1 MAEKNIM
8 FNTGSYTYKIYKFI
22 VRKRA
27 VISSEIAEEFK
38 QTSLKKH
45 HVSSYLKQLLLKDL
59 IIKSKVRVQSK
70 KRMCS
75 RSFVYGISEDDVN
88 RKIESFNKEI
98 DTDELLV
105 GIKAKVFEIFQNNKT
120 GLTLAEVF
128 YQLKDYPSLED
139 YGNWDYTYQCIRELF
154 TAGKISRSEFTIPAT
169 EMIHGRKPGYI
180 YGKDE
185 ESVKLKILNLMPK
198 GIRTAYLDIIHS
210 NEIFPVDI
218 LKERYKLD
226 EDVIK
231 SWIIYRLVSVS
242 WLKVFSY
249 KQRRYYYN
257 PSRPEEL
264 IAELVPKIHQ
274 KEVVKSILDNSTLG
288 FAFEEQAIFYFVMYL
303 IKRYKLQVRLNADFP
318 KKIPSW
324 FNKDSIHKYTDE
336 KGKRLV
342 DVWKFDNDPIDY
354 LIYVYDDIMD
364 VPIMGYAVSIK
375 RDKKG
380 KYLGMAGKKYIT
392 SMIGCMSQGF
402 SYDMRKIPQFNSLK
416 PVLIMN
422 NPMGIK
428 LFDWA
433 RQTGCLLLYA
443 KKVERII
450 AYCNEMGIKYDK
462 DKQIKDL
469 HEETILLERYENHE
483 DVIVGKCKAHHL
495 VKKQVEVRLED
506 ETKKPSTI

>member
-1 MAEKNIM
+1 M
-8 FNTGSYTYKIYKFI
+8 FNTGGFTYKIYKYI

-27 VISSEIAEEFK
+27 VITSEIAEEFK
-38 QTSLKKH
+38 NTSLKKH
-45 HVSSYLKQLLLKDL
+45 HVSSYLKQILKNDL
-59 IIKSKVRVQSK
+59 IVKSTERVQSK

-75 RSFVYGISEDDVN
+75 RSFVYGISKEEV
-88 RKIESFNKEI
+88 RKKIEKLKNAVDIEDLF
-98 DTDELLV
+98 V
-105 GIKAKVFEIFQNNKT
+105 GIKGKIFEIFQNNKT

-128 YQLKDYPSLED
+128 YQLKDYPSMED
-139 YGNWDYTYQCIRELF
+139 YKNWDYTYQCIRELF
-154 TAGKISRSEFTIPAT
+154 LANKINRSEFTIPAK
-169 EMIHGRKPGYI
+169 EMIHGRKPGYV

-185 ESVKLKILNLMPK
+185 DAVRLKVIDLMPK
-198 GIRTAYLDIIHS
+198 EVRTAYLDIIQS
-210 NEIFPVDI
+210 NEIYPIDVMKI
-218 LKERYKLD
+218 KYKLD
-226 EDVIK
+226 EDVVK
-231 SWIIYRLVSVS
+231 SWFIYRLASVG
-242 WLKVFSY
+242 WVKIYSY

-257 PSRPEEL
+257 PSRPENL
-264 IAELVPKIHQ
+264 IAELVPKIHK

-303 IKRYKLQVRLNADFP
+303 IKRYKLQIRLNADFP

-342 DVWKFDNDPIDY
+342 DVWKFDNDPVDY
-354 LIYVYDDIMD
+354 LIYVYDDIMG
-364 VPIMGYAVSIK
+364 VPISGYAVSIK

-380 KYLGMAGKKYIT
+380 RYLGMAGKRYIT
-392 SMIGCMSQGF
+392 SMIGCMSQGYSF
-402 SYDMRKIPQFNSLK
+402 DMRKIPQFNSLR

-433 RQTGCLLLYA
+433 RQTGCLLLYS
-443 KKVERII
+443 KKIEKII

-483 DVIVGKCKAHHL
+483 NVIVGKCKAHDL
-495 VKKQVEVRLED
+495 VKKQLEVKKND
-506 ETKKPSTI
+506 ETEKSSAI

>member
-1 MAEKNIM
+1 MTGQNLM
-8 FNTGSYTYKIYKFI
+8 MNTGSFTYKIYKFI

-38 QTSLKKH
+38 DTPLQKH
-45 HVSSYLKQLLLKDL
+45 HVSSYLKQLLKNEL
-59 IIKSKVRVQSK
+59 IVKSTDKVQSK
-70 KRMCS
+70 NRMCS
-75 RSFVYGISEDDVN
+75 RSFVYGLSEEDIR
-88 RKIESFNKEI
+88 RKIESFNKSI
-98 DTDELLV
+98 DTEDLLV
-105 GIKAKVFEIFQNNKT
+105 GIKAKVFEIFQNNRS

-128 YQLKDYPSLED
+128 YQLKDYPTLED
-139 YGNWDYTYQCIRELF
+139 YANWDYTYQCIRELF
-154 TAGKISRSEFTIPAT
+154 TAGKINRSEFSIPAT
-169 EMIHGRKPGYI
+169 EMIHGRKPGYV

-185 ESVKLKILNLMPK
+185 EAIRIKVLDLMPK
-198 GIRTAYLDIIHS
+198 QVRTAYLDIIQS
-210 NEIFPVDI
+210 NEIYPIDV
-218 LKERYKLD
+218 LKEKYKI
-226 EDVIK
+226 EEEVIK
-231 SWIIYRLVSVS
+231 SWFVYRLASVS
-242 WLKVFSY
+242 WVKVFSY

-257 PSRPEEL
+257 PSRPENL

-274 KEVVKSILDNSTLG
+274 KEVVRSILDNSTLG

-324 FNKDSIHKYTDE
+324 FNKDHIHKYTDE

-450 AYCNEMGIKYDK
+450 AYCNAMGIQYHK

-483 DVIVGKCKAHHL
+483 DVIVGKCKAHDL
-495 VKKQVEVRLED
+495 VKKQVEVRLN
-506 ETKKPSTI
+506 ETEESSAI

>member
-1 MAEKNIM
+1 
-8 FNTGSYTYKIYKFI
+8 

-38 QTSLKKH
+38 KTSLKKH

-59 IIKSKVRVQSK
+59 IVKSKVRVQSK

-88 RKIESFNKEI
+88 RKIESLSKDV

-169 EMIHGRKPGYI
+169 EMIHGRKPGYV

-185 ESVKLKILNLMPK
+185 EAVKLKILNLMPK

-443 KKVERII
+443 KKIERII
-450 AYCNEMGIKYDK
+450 AYCNEMGIKYHK

-495 VKKQVEVRLED
+495 VKKQVEVRLDD
-506 ETKKPSTI
+506 ETKESSAI

>member
-1 MAEKNIM
+1 MKDRNVTM
-8 FNTGSYTYKIYKFI
+8 HTGSFTYKIYQYIIK
-22 VRKRA
+22 KRA
-27 VISSEIAEEFK
+27 VITSEIAEEFK
-38 QTSLKKH
+38 KSNLKKN
-45 HVSSYLKQLLLKDL
+45 HVSSYLLQLLKNNL
-59 IIKSKVRVQSK
+59 IVKSKVRVQSK
-70 KRMCS
+70 NRMCS
-75 RSFVYGISEDDVN
+75 RSFVYGLTENDIR
-88 RKIESFNKEI
+88 RKIEQLKKNVNK
-98 DTDELLV
+98 DDLLV
-105 GIKAKVFEIFQNNKT
+105 GVKAKVYEILQNNAT
-120 GLTLAEVF
+120 GLTLAEIF
-128 YQLKDYPSLED
+128 YSLKDYPSMED
-139 YGNWDYTYQCIRELF
+139 YENWDYCYQSVRELF
-154 TAGKISRSEFTIPAT
+154 VSNRVKRSSFMLPANA
-169 EMIHGRKPGYI
+169 MIHGKKPGYI
-180 YGKDE
+180 YGIDDE
-185 ESVKLKILNLMPK
+185 QIRTKIIDMMPR
-198 GIRTAYLDIIHS
+198 GIRAAYLDIIQS
-210 NEIFPVDI
+210 NDI
-218 LKERYKLD
+218 YPIDVLKSKYRLD
-226 EDVIK
+226 EETVK
-231 SWIIYRLVSVS
+231 SWFIYRLVSIG
-242 WLKVFSY
+242 WIKVFSY

-257 PSRPEEL
+257 PARPEKL

-303 IKRYKLQVRLNADFP
+303 IKRYKLQVRLNQDFP

-342 DVWKFDNDPIDY
+342 DVWKFDNDPVDY

-433 RQTGCLLLYA
+433 RQTGCLLLYS
-443 KKVERII
+443 KKIEKII

-462 DKQIKDL
+462 DKQIKDMK
-469 HEETILLERYENHE
+469 EETILMEQYENHE

-495 VKKQVEVRLED
+495 VKKQVEVRLKNED
-506 ETKKPSTI
+506 EESSTI

>member
-1 MAEKNIM
+1 M
-8 FNTGSYTYKIYKFI
+8 FNTGSFTYKIYKYI
-22 VRKRA
+22 ISRRA
-27 VISSEIAEEFK
+27 VTTREIAEEFK
-38 QTSLKKH
+38 NTPLKKH
-45 HVSSYLKQLLLKDL
+45 HISSYMKQIMKYGL
-59 IIKSKVRVQSK
+59 IVKSSDRVQSK

-75 RSFVYGISEDDVN
+75 RFYVYGVN
-88 RKIESFNKEI
+88 EEEVRKKIESLKKNI

-105 GIKAKVFEIFQNNKT
+105 GIKAKIFEILQNNRM

-128 YQLKDYPSLED
+128 YQLKDYPSMED
-139 YGNWDYTYQCIRELF
+139 YENWDYCYQCIRELF
-154 TAGKISRSEFTIPAT
+154 LANKIMRSEFTIPAKQ
-169 EMIHGRKPGYI
+169 MIHGRRPGYV

-185 ESVKLKILNLMPK
+185 DTIRLKVIDLMPK
-198 GIRTAYLDIIHS
+198 EVRSAYLDIIQS
-210 NEIFPVDI
+210 NEIYPIDVMKI
-218 LKERYKLD
+218 KYKLD
-226 EDVIK
+226 EEIIK
-231 SWIIYRLVSVS
+231 SWFIYRLASVG
-242 WLKVFSY
+242 WMKYYSY

-257 PSRPEEL
+257 PSRPEKL

-274 KEVVKSILDNSTLG
+274 REVVKSILDNSTLG
-288 FAFEEQAIFYFVMYL
+288 NAFEEQAIFYFTMYL
-303 IKRYKLQVRLNADFP
+303 IKRYKLQIRLNSEFP

-324 FNKDSIHKYTDE
+324 FNRDHIHKYTDD

-342 DVWKFDNDPIDY
+342 DVWKFDNDPVDY
-354 LIYVYDDIMD
+354 LIYVYDDIMG
-364 VPIMGYAVSIK
+364 VPIAGYVVSIK

-443 KKVERII
+443 KKIEKII
-450 AYCNEMGIKYDK
+450 AYCNEMGIKYEK
-462 DKQIKDL
+462 DQQIKDL
-469 HEETILLERYENHE
+469 KEETLLLEQYENHE
-483 DVIVGKCKAHHL
+483 DVIVGKCKAHDL
-495 VKKQVEVRLED
+495 VKKQLEAKYD
-506 ETKKPSTI
+506 ETKDPSAI